1 MTWKIARNFVSSIS
15 VSEKTSCLKRDSALT
30 AQTQTSISANIVIKV
45 ALNAKYAEGVM
56 SQPFTTRQGQKTTP
70 AKLHPPVLECAKT
83 DPVVPVLGLF
93 C

>member
-1 MTWKIARNFVSSIS
+1 MILLLHKAIYLS
-15 VSEKTSCLKRDSALT
+15 
-30 AQTQTSISANIVIKV
+30 IVIKV

-56 SQPFTTRQGQKTTP
+56 SQPFTTRQGQKTYP
-70 AKLHPPVLECAKT
+70 AKLYPPVPECSKT